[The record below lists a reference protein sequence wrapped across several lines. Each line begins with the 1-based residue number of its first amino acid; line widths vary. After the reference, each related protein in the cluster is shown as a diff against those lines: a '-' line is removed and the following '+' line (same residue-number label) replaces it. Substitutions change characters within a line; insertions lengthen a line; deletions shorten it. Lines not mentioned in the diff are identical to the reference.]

1 MGELETTLAAPF
13 VHMRLPALSQMKLV
27 FYYTQDKRWMGL
39 DDAKKLISIG
49 LTAGILTKDERG
61 EFVLAES
68 LREEKIPLGF
78 RPTDEIFSAPLP
90 EKKDV
95 LDTLLAEISAKSGL
109 EVKVL
114 VPELSEIRAH
124 FDNLIGDYAAVVLL
138 AKKYGVEFAQHRAEL
153 LSHIESL

>member
-1 MGELETTLAAPF
+1 MGELEITLAAPF
-13 VHMRLPALSQMKLV
+13 VHMRSPVLSQMKLV

-39 DDAKKLISIG
+39 DDAKKLITIG
-49 LTAGILTKDERG
+49 LAAGILTKDEHG
-61 EFVLAES
+61 EFVLTES

-95 LDTLLAEISAKSGL
+95 LDTLLAEVAAKSGL
-109 EVKVL
+109 DTKAL
-114 VPELSEIRAH
+114 VGELSEIRAH

-138 AKKYGVEFAQHRAEL
+138 AKKYGADAAPYRAEL
-153 LSHIESL
+153 LAQIESK